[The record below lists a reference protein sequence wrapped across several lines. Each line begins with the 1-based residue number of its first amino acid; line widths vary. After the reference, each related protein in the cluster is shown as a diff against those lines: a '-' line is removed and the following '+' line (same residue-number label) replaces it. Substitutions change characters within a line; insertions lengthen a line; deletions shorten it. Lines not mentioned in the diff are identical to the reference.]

1 MARLTTAGLVT
12 WWRGLPPRAGRTAV
26 LALDGRSGS
35 GKTVLAAALAARAD
49 AAVVS
54 LEEFYP
60 GWDGLAA
67 APGLLVE
74 HVLRPLAQGHPAAV
88 PRWDWTAGAFGAP
101 RLLAPVPLLLVEG
114 VGCGDPTCAPYLSG
128 LVWLDLPAAL
138 RRERALGRDGA
149 VYAPHWDRWA
159 AQEDA
164 YLRRVHPERRADL
177 GLEGPT
183 DGAADLLV
191 IADRRSAR
199 DAVTGGR

>member
-1 MARLTTAGLVT
+1 MARLTTAGLVA
-12 WWRGLPPRAGRTAV
+12 WWRGLAPRAGRTAV
-26 LALDGRSGS
+26 LAVDGRSGS
-35 GKTVLAAALAARAD
+35 GKTVLAAALTAGAGAE
-49 AAVVS
+49 VVS
-54 LEEFYP
+54 LDEFYP

-74 HVLRPLAQGHPAAV
+74 QVLLPLAQGRPAAV

-101 RLLAPVPLLLVEG
+101 RLLAPGPLLLVEG
-114 VGCGDPTCAPYLSG
+114 VGCGDPAGAPYLSG

-164 YLRRVHPERRADL
+164 YLRRSRPDRRADL
-177 GLEGPT
+177 VLEGRT
-183 DGAADLLV
+183 DGADGLVV
-191 IADRRSAR
+191 IADRRYAG